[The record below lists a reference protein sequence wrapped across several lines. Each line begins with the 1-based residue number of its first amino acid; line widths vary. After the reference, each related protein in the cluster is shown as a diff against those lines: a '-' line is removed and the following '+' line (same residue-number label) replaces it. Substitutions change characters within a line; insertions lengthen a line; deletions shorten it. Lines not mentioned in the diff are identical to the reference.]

1 MMRMTRLTLA
11 ACAAALFLAA
21 VPARAAD
28 AIDSVLTPYFRIQK
42 QLADDK
48 ADVKADA
55 TAGAEAAAALGSAG
69 DPIAAAA
76 RTLASA
82 STLPAAR
89 DAFGTLSDALVAYAD
104 STHAALG
111 AGTATAYCPM
121 VKKSWL
127 QQGEAI
133 HNPYYGKSMLGCGTI
148 KKKG

>member
-1 MMRMTRLTLA
+1 MKRLTLA

-21 VPARAAD
+21 IPAYAAD
-28 AIDSVLTPYFRIQK
+28 AIDGVLTPYFRIQK

-48 ADVKADA
+48 GDVKGDA
-55 TAGAEAAAALGSAG
+55 TLVAEAAAALGSAG

-76 RTLASA
+76 RTLAGA

-89 DAFGTLSDALVAYAD
+89 DAFGTLSEALVAYAD
-104 STHAALG
+104 STDAALG
-111 AGTATAYCPM
+111 AGTSTAYCPM

-127 QQGEAI
+127 QQGQDI
-133 HNPYYGKSMLGCGTI
+133 RNPYFGKSMLGCGTI